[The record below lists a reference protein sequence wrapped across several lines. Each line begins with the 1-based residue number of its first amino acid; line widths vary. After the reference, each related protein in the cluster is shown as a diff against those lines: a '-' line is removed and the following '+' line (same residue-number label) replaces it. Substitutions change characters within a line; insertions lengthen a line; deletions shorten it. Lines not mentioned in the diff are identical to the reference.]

1 MSVDYLKIQSTPAE
15 PEASSM
21 IETFRAIGYSV
32 ETAIADIVDNSI
44 TADARNI
51 WIDFAWEGP
60 ETILSI
66 IDDGHGMDDN
76 QLIQAMR
83 PGSVSP
89 LEERKA
95 GDLGRFGLGLKTA
108 SFSQCR
114 KFAVVSKRESL
125 EASFWAW
132 DLDFVSHV
140 KGWKLIKYCPN
151 IEEYIQK
158 NEKSGSGTAV
168 VWWEIDRLTKN
179 TGKDDEKARAK
190 FLAVMDKVK
199 KHLGMV
205 FHRFIDE
212 GLQIHFNGRRIE
224 PWDPFMIGYDGLQ
237 TKPENSLEGGKV
249 KIKGFVLPHRS
260 KLSPDEY
267 NCGKGPEDSWT
278 THQGFYVYRNKR
290 LLVAGDWLGY
300 FKKEVHYDLCRI
312 RIDLDSTMDME
323 WQTDIK
329 KSVVRPPGRLKD
341 FITSVAK
348 DVRAQAVEVYRHKG
362 KVINR
367 KLLKDE
373 FHHFWEERVRHGK
386 RFYKLNRNHP
396 MIQEL
401 LAEMPGKN
409 SKLERLLQFME
420 ETVPVSL
427 ITLQESEDEK
437 PSGQPFEGKDQEVVI
452 DTMKIMYISLISN
465 GKTEEQAKKII
476 MNIEPFN
483 FYPQYLDFLTE
494 TK

>member
-1 MSVDYLKIQSTPAE
+1 MIDYSKIQSTPAE

-44 TADARNI
+44 AADARNI

-66 IDDGHGMDDN
+66 IDDGIGMDEE

-89 LEERKA
+89 LEERRK

-114 KFAVVSKRESL
+114 KFALVSKRKKAET
-125 EASFWAW
+125 SFWAW
-132 DLDFVSHV
+132 DLDFVNHV
-140 KGWKLIKYCPN
+140 KAWRLIKHCPDVEQYTER
-151 IEEYIQK
+151 IE
-158 NEKSGSGTAV
+158 NLNNGTAV
-168 VWWEIDRLTKN
+168 VWWEIDRLTRN
-179 TGKDDEKARAK
+179 TLKDDDKSRAK
-190 FLAVMDKVK
+190 FLANMDKVK

-212 GLQIHFNGRRIE
+212 GLQIHFNGRQIE
-224 PWDPFMIGYDGLQ
+224 SWDPFMIGFDGLQ
-237 TKPENSLEGGKV
+237 TKPENNLEGGNV
-249 KIKGFVLPHRS
+249 RIKGFVLPHRS
-260 KLSPDEY
+260 KLSPEDY
-267 NCGKGPEDSWT
+267 NYGKGPEDSWT
-278 THQGFYVYRNKR
+278 AHQGFYVYRNKR

-300 FKKEVHYDLCRI
+300 FKKEVHYDLCRV
-312 RIDLDSTMDME
+312 RIDLDSAMDME

-341 FITSVAK
+341 VITSVAK

-362 KVINR
+362 KVISR
-367 KLLKDE
+367 KLMKDE
-373 FHHFWEERVRHGK
+373 YHPFWEERLRHGK

-396 MIQEL
+396 LINEILDEL
-401 LAEMPGKN
+401 PETKA
-409 SKLERLLQFME
+409 KLERLLQFVE
-420 ETVPVSL
+420 ETVPVPL

-437 PSGQPFEGKDQEVVI
+437 PSGQPFEGKDQEIVL
-452 DTMKIMYISLISN
+452 DTMRKMYGSLISKGN
-465 GKTEEQAKKII
+465 TDEQAKRII

-483 FYPQYLDFLTE
+483 FYPQYLEFLN
-494 TK
+494 

>member
-1 MSVDYLKIQSTPAE
+1 MIDYNEIQTTFAE

-51 WIDFAWEGP
+51 WIEFSWDGP

-66 IDDGHGMDDN
+66 IDDGHGMDDG

-114 KFAVVSKRESL
+114 KFAVASKIQNGES
-125 EASFWAW
+125 SYWAW
-132 DLDFVSHV
+132 DLDFVNHV
-140 KGWKLIKYCPN
+140 KSWRLIKFCPN
-151 IEEYIQK
+151 HDDFLNRIK
-158 NEKSGSGTAV
+158 KLGSGTAV

-179 TGKDDEKARAK
+179 SNRDDEKARAK

-212 GLQIHFNGRRIE
+212 GIQIHFNGRRIE

-260 KLSPDEY
+260 KLSPEEY
-267 NCGKGPEDSWT
+267 NYGKGPEDSWT
-278 THQGFYVYRNKR
+278 NHQGFYVYRNKR
-290 LLVAGDWLGY
+290 LLVAGDWLSY

-341 FITSVAK
+341 IITSVAK

-362 KVINR
+362 KVISR
-367 KLLKDE
+367 KLMKDE
-373 FHHFWEERVRHGK
+373 YHPFWEERLRHGK
-386 RFYKLNRNHP
+386 RFYKLNRTHP
-396 MIQEL
+396 LIQEIL
-401 LAEMPGKN
+401 TELSDNKA
-409 SKLERLLQFME
+409 KLEKLLQFVE
-420 ETVPVSL
+420 ETIPIPL

-437 PSGQPFEGKDQEVVI
+437 PSGQPFEGKDQAVVI
-452 DTMKIMYISLISN
+452 KTMKKMFESLTSQGN
-465 GKTEEQAKKII
+465 TDEQAKRII
-476 MNIEPFN
+476 LNIEPFN
-483 FYPQYLDFLTE
+483 IYPQYLEFLNQ
-494 TK
+494 KI

>member
-1 MSVDYLKIQSTPAE
+1 MKQDYSHYISTYAE

-51 WIDFAWEGP
+51 WIDFTWEGP
-60 ETILSI
+60 DTILSI

-89 LEERKA
+89 LELRKA

-114 KFAVVSKRESL
+114 KFAVVSKIQTTEP
-125 EASFWAW
+125 AYWAW
-132 DLDFVSHV
+132 DLDFVNQV
-140 KGWKLIKYCPN
+140 RNWKLIKFCPN
-151 IEEYIQK
+151 IDNYLQK
-158 NEKSGSGTAV
+158 ITNQGSGTAV
-168 VWWEIDRLTKN
+168 VWWEIDRLTRH
-179 TGKDDEKARAK
+179 TSKDDEKTRAK

-224 PWDPFMIGYDGLQ
+224 SWDPFMIGYDGLQ
-237 TKPENSLEGGKV
+237 TKPENFLEGGKV

-260 KLSPDEY
+260 KLSPEEY
-267 NCGKGPEDSWT
+267 NYGKGPEDSWT
-278 THQGFYVYRNKR
+278 THQGFYVYRNRR
-290 LLVAGDWLGY
+290 LLVAGDWLGF

-341 FITSVAK
+341 VITSVAK
-348 DVRAQAVEVYRHKG
+348 DVRTQAVEVYRHKG

-396 MIQEL
+396 IILEL
-401 LAEMPGKN
+401 MTEIPGIN

-427 ITLQESEDEK
+427 ITLRESEDDK
-437 PSGQPFEGKDQEVVI
+437 PSGHPFEGKDQEVI
-452 DTMKIMYISLISN
+452 LETMKKMFETLRGN
-465 GKTEEQAKKII
+465 GKSEEQAKRII
-476 MNIEPFN
+476 LNIEPFN
-483 FYPQYLDFLTE
+483 FFPQYCEFLT
-494 TK
+494 

>member
-1 MSVDYLKIQSTPAE
+1 MIDYSKIPSTPAE

-44 TADARNI
+44 AAGAMNI

-66 IDDGHGMDDN
+66 VDDGIGMEEE

-89 LEERKA
+89 LEERRK

-114 KFAVVSKRESL
+114 KFALVSKRKSAETSY
-125 EASFWAW
+125 WAW
-132 DLDFVSHV
+132 DLDFVNHV
-140 KGWKLIKYCPN
+140 KAWRLIKHCPDV
-151 IEEYIQK
+151 EEYKERIE
-158 NEKSGSGTAV
+158 NLNNGTAV

-179 TGKDDEKARAK
+179 TLKDDDKARAK
-190 FLAVMDKVK
+190 FLANMAKVK

-212 GLQIHFNGRRIE
+212 GLQIHFNGRQIKS
-224 PWDPFMIGYDGLQ
+224 WDPFMIGFDGLQ
-237 TKPENSLEGGKV
+237 TKPENNLEAGNV
-249 KIKGFVLPHRS
+249 RVKGFVLPHRS
-260 KLSPDEY
+260 KLSPEDY
-267 NCGKGPEDSWT
+267 NYGKGPEDSWT
-278 THQGFYVYRNKR
+278 AHQGFYVYRNKR

-300 FKKEVHYDLCRI
+300 FKKEVHYDLCRV

-341 FITSVAK
+341 VITSVAK
-348 DVRAQAVEVYRHKG
+348 DIRAQAVEVYRHKG
-362 KVINR
+362 KVISR
-367 KLLKDE
+367 KLMKDE
-373 FHHFWEERVRHGK
+373 YHPFWEERLRHGK

-396 MIQEL
+396 LILEILDEL
-401 LAEMPGKN
+401 PETKA
-409 SKLERLLQFME
+409 KLEKLLQFVE
-420 ETVPVSL
+420 ETVPVPL

-437 PSGQPFEGKDQEVVI
+437 PSGQPFEGKDQEIVR
-452 DTMKIMYISLISN
+452 DTMRKMYGSLISKGN
-465 GKTEEQAKKII
+465 TDEQAKRII

-483 FYPQYLDFLTE
+483 FYPQYLEFLNQII
-494 TK
+494 

>member
-1 MSVDYLKIQSTPAE
+1 MSFDYDNILSTPAE

-44 TADARNI
+44 TADAKNI
-51 WIDFAWEGP
+51 WIEFAWDGP
-60 ETILSI
+60 DTILSI
-66 IDDGHGMDDN
+66 VDDGYGMDDN

-83 PGSVSP
+83 PGSVNP
-89 LEERKA
+89 LEERKE

-114 KFAVVSKRESL
+114 KFAVVSKIQNGGS
-125 EASFWAW
+125 SYWAW
-132 DLDFVSHV
+132 DLDFVNHV
-140 KGWKLIKYCPN
+140 KSWRLIKFCPN
-151 IEEYIQK
+151 NNEFLHKIEK
-158 NEKSGSGTAV
+158 LRAGTAV

-212 GLQIHFNGRRIE
+212 GLQIHFNGRQIE
-224 PWDPFMIGYDGLQ
+224 SWDPFMIGFDGLQ
-237 TKPENSLEGGKV
+237 TKPENYLEGGKV

-267 NCGKGPEDSWT
+267 NYGKGPEDSWT
-278 THQGFYVYRNKR
+278 AHQGFYVYRNKR

-341 FITSVAK
+341 FVTSVAK

-367 KLLKDE
+367 KLMKDE

-396 MIQEL
+396 MIHEL
-401 LAEMPGKN
+401 LTEMSGNN

-420 ETVPVSL
+420 ETVPISL

-437 PSGQPFEGKDQEVVI
+437 PSGRPFEGKDQEVII
-452 DTMKIMYISLISN
+452 DTMKKMYESLINN
-465 GKTEEQAKKII
+465 GKTDEQAKSII
-476 MNIEPFN
+476 HNIEPFN
-483 FYPQYLDFLTE
+483 FFPEYLDLLTK
-494 TK
+494 TI